1 MFLFYQQTIMM
12 TRSKTIATANAS
24 ANVQVEPETIA
35 NKTTDNN
42 STVLYPSMFDRWKLP
57 L

>member
-1 MFLFYQQTIMM
+1 MM

-24 ANVQVEPETIA
+24 ANAQVVEPETIS
-35 NKTTDNN
+35 NETTDNN

>member
-1 MFLFYQQTIMM
+1 MM
-12 TRSKTIATANAS
+12 TRSKTIAAANAQ
-24 ANVQVEPETIA
+24 VVEPETIA
-35 NKTTDNN
+35 NETRDND

>member
-1 MFLFYQQTIMM
+1 MAKRLPP
-12 TRSKTIATANAS
+12 ANAS
-24 ANVQVEPETIA
+24 ANAQVVEPETIA